1 MVFRKSLQYFT
12 KAGDH
17 MKIKLVA
24 DSSSNVR
31 TVAKV
36 DYGSVPLK
44 IIAGEHEYV
53 DDSMLDVE
61 KMMKGLKEHKGKS
74 GTACPGVG
82 DWLEAFGDADI
93 VYGVAITSNLSGC
106 WNAGKIAAETY
117 MDEHPDRKVFILD
130 SLSTGPEMELIL
142 EKYRE
147 LILSGAD
154 FEAVC
159 AGIKDYAAKT
169 RLLFSLESL
178 AMLAKNGRVSA
189 AAAAAAGILGIRVIG
204 RASDVGTLEQM
215 HKARGEKKA
224 LQQLLSS
231 MKELGYRGGK
241 VRVTHT
247 FNPEA
252 AEKLAEMIRTEF
264 TASDVTVAPNHG
276 LCAFYS
282 EMGGLLVGFESC

>member
-1 MVFRKSLQYFT
+1 
-12 KAGDH
+12 
-17 MKIKLVA
+17 MKIRLVA
-24 DSSSNVR
+24 DSSANVR
-31 TVAKV
+31 TVSEV
-36 DYGSVPLK
+36 DYISVPLR
-44 IIAGEHEYV
+44 IIAGELEYV
-53 DDSMLDVE
+53 DDRALDVE

-82 DWLEAFGDADI
+82 DWLEAFGDADV

-106 WNAGKIAAETY
+106 WNAAHIAAQEY
-117 MDEHPDRKVFILD
+117 MEEHPDRKVFILD

-147 LILSGAD
+147 LILSGAEFD
-154 FEAVC
+154 TVC
-159 AGIKDYAAKT
+159 AGIKAYAAST
-169 RLLFSLESL
+169 NLLFSLESL

-224 LQQLLSS
+224 LYQLFSS
-231 MKELGYRGGK
+231 MKELGYKGGK
-241 VRVTHT
+241 VRIRHT

-252 AEKLAEMIRTEF
+252 AEKLVGLIREEF
-264 TASDVTVAPNHG
+264 AGCDVTVGANDG

-282 EMGGLLVGFESC
+282 EMGGLLVGFES